1 MKYPFFSNWIA
12 YKRIPGQEAYY
23 VKDFVLDTESIV
35 ASEVMS
41 FAKKLDGKTD
51 PYSIRGKRSIS
62 ETRKLIEELDHRGV
76 IRKDHGVLSDGDG
89 FYMRTLIRTRNT
101 KSKRTLSKILNI
113 TLMLAFIPILVS
125 GILVYLNADE
135 FGYRELSI
143 LGRIVYDHPVLCVW
157 VFNIVSLLIGA
168 AIHEICHG
176 VACRA
181 YGGRVFEYGA
191 MINILPGFYTL
202 MDESKVRSRLR
213 KIQILAAGVE
223 GNLFFAGCLLLLTGF
238 LPELKFVFSVGA
250 LINIIMTFIN
260 MLAIDGTD
268 GLKLLLLLIGMES
281 IDIVDIKRMTKWK
294 NMREILASDGYY
306 GVAKLTACYMII
318 WLQRIYPIV
327 ILLDVIAVIGA
338 FL

>member
-12 YKRIPGQEAYY
+12 YKRIPGQDAYY
-23 VKDFVLDTESIV
+23 VKDFVLDTKSIIS
-35 ASEVMS
+35 SEMMA

-51 PYSIRGKRSIS
+51 PYSIRGKRSLS
-62 ETRKLIEELDHRGV
+62 ETRKLIEELDHMGV

-89 FYMRTLIRTRNT
+89 FYMRTLMRTRNT
-101 KSKRTLSKILNI
+101 KSKRALSKILNAI
-113 TLMLAFIPILVS
+113 LVVAFVPILVS
-125 GILVYLNADE
+125 GILVFLHADE
-135 FGYRELSI
+135 FGYCELSM
-143 LGRIVYDHPVLCVW
+143 LGKIVYDHPVICVW
-157 VFNIVSLLIGA
+157 IFNIFSLICGG
-168 AIHEICHG
+168 AIHEVCHG
-176 VACRA
+176 IACRA

-202 MDESKVRSRLR
+202 MDESKLQSRLK

-223 GNLFFAGCLLLLTGF
+223 GNLFFAGCLLLLTGV
-238 LPELKFVFSVGA
+238 LPELKFIFSVGA

-268 GLKLLLLLIGMES
+268 GMKILLLLIGMES
-281 IDIVDIKRMTKWK
+281 KDIDDIKCMTKGK
-294 NMREILASDGYY
+294 NKREILAKDGYY
-306 GVAKLTACYMII
+306 GVTKLTACHMII

-327 ILLDVIAVIGA
+327 VLLDVIAVIGA

>member
-12 YKRIPGQEAYY
+12 YKRIPDQDAYY
-23 VKDFVLDTESIV
+23 VKDFVLDTESIIT
-35 ASEVMS
+35 SEIMA

-51 PYSIRGKRSIS
+51 PYSIRDKRSLS
-62 ETRKLIEELDHRGV
+62 ETRKLIDELDYMGV
-76 IRKDHGVLSDGDG
+76 IRKDHGIVSDGEG

-101 KSKRTLSKILNI
+101 KAKRVLSKILNVA
-113 TLMLAFIPILVS
+113 LMFAFIPILVS

-135 FGYRELSI
+135 FGYLELSI
-143 LGRIVYDHPVLCVW
+143 MGRIVYDHPVLCVW
-157 VFNIVSLLIGA
+157 FFNIFSLLLGA
-168 AIHEICHG
+168 VIHEICHG
-176 VACRA
+176 IACRA

-191 MINILPGFYTL
+191 MINIFPGFYTL
-202 MDESKVRSRLR
+202 MDESKVRSRLK
-213 KIQILAAGVE
+213 KIQVLAAGVE
-223 GNLFFAGCLLLLTGF
+223 GNLFLAGCLLLLTGV
-238 LPELKFVFSVGA
+238 LPELKYVFSVGA

-268 GLKLLLLLIGMES
+268 GMKILLLLIGMEEKD
-281 IDIVDIKRMTKWK
+281 IDDIKCMTKGK
-294 NMREILASDGYY
+294 NKREMLANDGYY
-306 GVAKLTACYMII
+306 GVAKLTACHIII